1 MQDELY
7 DNARWLVG
15 AIARGLHRRDSDA
28 ADVVLE
34 RLSEQAIG
42 RDRLQI
48 PHPTRLPMLRH
59 LPQCLGEA
67 MMLDSD
73 LAAAIAA
80 NEDNFEW
87 RQTAHYSDAIM
98 GDGFMANY
106 GWAEII
112 GPHGFFPGEDFLLG
126 LLMLGPHRYYR
137 ERIHVAPEL
146 YWPLTSSSQWSKSG
160 GGFKTRDQGAL
171 IWHPPMTMH
180 ATKTGDVPLLAVWCW
195 LRDTSLPAKLVES

>member
-15 AIARGLHRRDSDA
+15 AIARGLHRRGGA
-28 ADVVLE
+28 AAAAVLD
-34 RLSEQAIG
+34 RLSEQAL
-42 RDRLQI
+42 DRNW
-48 PHPTRLPMLRH
+48 LRH
-59 LPQCLGEA
+59 PEPRWLPVLHYLPQCLGQA
-67 MMLDSD
+67 MLFDSD

-80 NEDNFEW
+80 VEENLQW
-87 RQTAHYSDAIM
+87 RQSAHYSDEIM

-112 GPHGFFPGEDFLLG
+112 GPHGFFPGDDFLLG

-137 ERIHVAPEL
+137 ERVHAAPEL
-146 YWPLTSSSQWSKSG
+146 YWPLTSSSQWSISG
-160 GGFKTRDQGAL
+160 RGFESREQGAI

-180 ATKTGDVPLLAVWCW
+180 ATRTDDMPLLAIWSWVQ
-195 LRDTSLPAKLVES
+195 DTATPARLVES